1 MCHYA
6 CWPSQDPEEAA
17 AGDQQGCL
25 HAREVQG
32 FDPGQYQQNVSSPH
46 GPKQLQEETTDA
58 ASVATAQTQ
67 KTIHWSMP
75 EAGLVTVRDTYGV
88 KFKEVPWWDGAKAG
102 FYFGTWT
109 HDDGRVLVGYVS
121 DRGVIPCSA
130 FLGKKNNRI
139 YTTRDGILG
148 YHHDVGPSAIKTDS
162 LIDQEVRQLGWGV
175 SICPEPCSSFGP
187 QQPEP
192 EPTCPED
199 IPSAKL
205 QQAPPADDEASPEAY
220 TLRAATMMLNRLK
233 KNKGRLSTLG
243 DKLRSMVLSDDPEVT
258 KELKELIMKNNG
270 DLKKVDLQ
278 TKDIVESNDAELG
291 LSRVSPMTRAQ
302 ATCLSCAAVEL
313 MIAHVQL

>member
-1 MCHYA
+1 MHVGHPRILRKPLQETNKAA
-6 CWPSQDPEEAA
+6 CTHVKFKDLTQENINKMFRVPTA
-17 AGDQQGCL
+17 
-25 HAREVQG
+25 
-32 FDPGQYQQNVSSPH
+32 
-46 GPKQLQEETTDA
+46 PKQLQEETTDA
-58 ASVATAQTQ
+58 APVATQTQ

-102 FYFGTWT
+102 YYFGTWT
-109 HDDGRVLVGYVS
+109 HDDGRVLLGYVS

-130 FLGKKNNRI
+130 FLGKKTNRI

-162 LIDQEVRQLGWGV
+162 LIDQEVRKLGWGV

-205 QQAPPADDEASPEAY
+205 QQAPSADDEEEGY

-233 KNKGRLSTLG
+233 KNKGRLSALG
-243 DKLRSMVLSDDPEVT
+243 DKLKSMVLSDDPEVT
-258 KELKELIMKNNG
+258 KNLKSLIMKNNG
-270 DLKKVDLQ
+270 NLKEVELQ
-278 TKDIVESNDAELG
+278 SQDIVESNDGELG

-302 ATCLSCAAVEL
+302 AACLSCAAL
-313 MIAHVQL
+313 DRKSACTKPDLTWL

>member
-32 FDPGQYQQNVSSPH
+32 FDPGEYQQNVSSPH
-46 GPKQLQEETTDA
+46 GPKA
-58 ASVATAQTQ
+58 AAGRNHGCCVCGYCAD
-67 KTIHWSMP
+67 P
-75 EAGLVTVRDTYGV
+75 EDHPLEHAGGWPGDGARDTYGV

-130 FLGKKNNRI
+130 FLGKKTNRI

-199 IPSAKL
+199 KL
-205 QQAPPADDEASPEAY
+205 QRAPPADDEASPEAY

-243 DKLRSMVLSDDPEVT
+243 DTLKSMVLSDDPEVT

-278 TKDIVESNDAELG
+278 TQDIVESNDAELG
-291 LSRVSPMTRAQ
+291 LSRVAPMTRAQ

>member
-1 MCHYA
+1 MKFKDLTQENINKMFRVPTA
-6 CWPSQDPEEAA
+6 
-17 AGDQQGCL
+17 
-25 HAREVQG
+25 
-32 FDPGQYQQNVSSPH
+32 
-46 GPKQLQEETTDA
+46 PKQLQEETTDA

-75 EAGLVTVRDTYGV
+75 EAGLVTVRDTCGV

-130 FLGKKNNRI
+130 FLGKKTNRI

-199 IPSAKL
+199 KL
-205 QQAPPADDEASPEAY
+205 QRAPPADDEASPEAY

-243 DKLRSMVLSDDPEVT
+243 DTLKSMVLSDDPEVT

-278 TKDIVESNDAELG
+278 TQDIVESNDAELG
-291 LSRVSPMTRAQ
+291 LSRVAPMTRAQ